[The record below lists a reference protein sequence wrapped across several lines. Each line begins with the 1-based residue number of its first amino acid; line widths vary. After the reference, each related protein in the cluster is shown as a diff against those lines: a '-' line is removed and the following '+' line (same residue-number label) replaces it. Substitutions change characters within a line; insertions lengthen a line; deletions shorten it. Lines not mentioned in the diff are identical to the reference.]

1 LASEQEQKRV
11 MLFPIRLDDS
21 VMEIKT
27 GWPAHIKNTR
37 HIGDFT
43 QLEKP
48 QCVRETLSPPPAR
61 FEGIGSEEGVR
72 KWTGDPAFV
81 TEAAASAE
89 QATPILR

>member
-1 LASEQEQKRV
+1 VGRRQPYPAWGEHEVETALASEQEQKRV
-11 MLFPIRLDDS
+11 MLFPSRLDDS

-48 QCVRETLSPPPAR
+48 QCV
-61 FEGIGSEEGVR
+61 
-72 KWTGDPAFV
+72 
-81 TEAAASAE
+81 
-89 QATPILR
+89 